1 MTTTLSSDR
10 TDFWS
15 FARWFGKGWK
25 NQTLTDHGVTYVYF
39 VSDKGSVQIIG
50 GVDSTNNVPFRLR
63 VSQGWVE
70 GRIAGADVS
79 FILSDVKANTAAS
92 TAVGKAPTFGSTR

>member
-1 MTTTLSSDR
+1 M
-10 TDFWS
+10 
-15 FARWFGKGWK
+15 
-25 NQTLTDHGVTYVYF
+25 LTDHGVTYVDF

-50 GVDSTNNVPFRLR
+50 GVDSTNNVSFRLR

-70 GRIAGADVS
+70 GRVTGANVL

-92 TAVGKAPTFGSTR
+92 TAVGKAPTLGSTR